1 MSHRTHKPPKFP
13 VTSFSN
19 EVTVA
24 VVGCGVGVGV
34 GVFSFACSEFGECAC
49 WISGCN
55 SRQKM
60 DIKKNMEEFLV

>member
-34 GVFSFACSEFGECAC
+34 FSFACSEFGE
-49 WISGCN
+49 SDFG
-55 SRQKM
+55 
-60 DIKKNMEEFLV
+60 FLDVIHVRRWT